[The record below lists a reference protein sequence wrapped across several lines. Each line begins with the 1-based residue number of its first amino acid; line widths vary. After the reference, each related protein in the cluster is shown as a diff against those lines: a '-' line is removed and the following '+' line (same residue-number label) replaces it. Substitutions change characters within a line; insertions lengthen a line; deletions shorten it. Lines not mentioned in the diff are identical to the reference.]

1 MANALL
7 IDYEYCTGC
16 HACEVSCKKE
26 KNLAR
31 GQWGIKILTD
41 GPRELPDD
49 KWEFNNIPMPTSLC
63 DLCAERLE
71 SGKDP
76 YCVHNCPANCMQF
89 GTVEEMSKE
98 VAKKGNRVIF
108 VPVV

>member
-26 KNLAR
+26 KDLAR

-76 YCVHNCPANCMQF
+76 SCVHNCPAKCMQF
-89 GTVEEMSKE
+89 GTVEEMSNE

>member
-26 KNLAR
+26 KDLAR

-63 DLCAERLE
+63 DLGAERL
-71 SGKDP
+71 
-76 YCVHNCPANCMQF
+76 
-89 GTVEEMSKE
+89 
-98 VAKKGNRVIF
+98 
-108 VPVV
+108 

>member
-26 KNLAR
+26 KDLAR

-49 KWEFNNIPMPTSLC
+49 KW
-63 DLCAERLE
+63 
-71 SGKDP
+71 
-76 YCVHNCPANCMQF
+76 
-89 GTVEEMSKE
+89 
-98 VAKKGNRVIF
+98 
-108 VPVV
+108 

>member
-76 YCVHNCPANCMQF
+76 SCVHNCPANCMQL

>member
-76 YCVHNCPANCMQF
+76 SCVHNCPAHCMQF

-98 VAKKGNRVIF
+98 VAKKGTRVIF

>member
-76 YCVHNCPANCMQF
+76 ACVHNCPANCMQF

>member
-71 SGKDP
+71 SGKDLS
-76 YCVHNCPANCMQF
+76 CVHNCPANCMQF

>member
-76 YCVHNCPANCMQF
+76 SCVHNCPANCMRF

>member
-76 YCVHNCPANCMQF
+76 SCVHNCPANCMQF

-98 VAKKGNRVIF
+98 VTKKGNRVIF